1 MNLTKNLFYSL
12 FASLIIMGCSKDDD
26 VAEITG
32 LDFTITANADDQ
44 LQIDVLP
51 SATGAATYD
60 VYFDAVGAP
69 TSFLATTGDAITS
82 TYPEAAATY
91 TIKVIAKNTNGALD
105 VELTKSHT
113 VEYVAPRSIS
123 NFEGSD
129 DVTLVDATSAI
140 TIVANPDASGNNTS
154 ANVGQVVNGS
164 DLYEA
169 FVFAPNTTINMT
181 ASSNQVIKMDYWQE
195 TAGDVQLLAKLEG
208 QSSDDSTF
216 LPLEV
221 EVTASEAGWQTV
233 TFDFA
238 NNRRNSYPNDGV
250 ALADLGNY
258 YKLAIFIGFGTAT
271 PGTFYVDNITGGSDG
286 AAVPDSDGDTVVDSV
301 DTCPNVAGEVS
312 NNGCPTVSA
321 IPSDDFEGA
330 GNITW
335 NSATSGSN
343 DAGFGVNFT
352 TVTNPDSSGINTS
365 ANVGRYEDT
374 NAQYANMA
382 FDVSSPF
389 DLTTNNVVTV
399 KVYVPTPSTAYE
411 STAQLELKLQDK
423 NSSTPW
429 ETQAAVAQSYS
440 YDTWQTLTFD
450 FSGSAAVTNF
460 SRIVVQ
466 FNGENNYEG
475 VVAYIDDFVMG
486 PAQ

>member
-69 TSFLATTGDAITS
+69 TSFLSTTEEAVTS

-113 VEYVAPRSIS
+113 VSYVAPRS
-123 NFEGSD
+123 
-129 DVTLVDATSAI
+129 
-140 TIVANPDASGNNTS
+140 
-154 ANVGQVVNGS
+154 
-164 DLYEA
+164 
-169 FVFAPNTTINMT
+169 
-181 ASSNQVIKMDYWQE
+181 
-195 TAGDVQLLAKLEG
+195 
-208 QSSDDSTF
+208 
-216 LPLEV
+216 
-221 EVTASEAGWQTV
+221 
-233 TFDFA
+233 
-238 NNRRNSYPNDGV
+238 
-250 ALADLGNY
+250 
-258 YKLAIFIGFGTAT
+258 
-271 PGTFYVDNITGGSDG
+271 
-286 AAVPDSDGDTVVDSV
+286 
-301 DTCPNVAGEVS
+301 
-312 NNGCPTVSA
+312 

-365 ANVGRYEDT
+365 VNVGRYEDT
-374 NAQYANMA
+374 NAQYSNMA

-475 VVAYIDDFVMG
+475 VIAYIDDFVMG
-486 PAQ
+486 PAN